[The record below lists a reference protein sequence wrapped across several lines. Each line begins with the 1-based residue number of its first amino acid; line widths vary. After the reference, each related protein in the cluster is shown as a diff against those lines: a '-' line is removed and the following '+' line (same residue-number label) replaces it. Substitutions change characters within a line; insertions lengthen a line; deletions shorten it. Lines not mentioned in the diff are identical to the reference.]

1 MEPELYE
8 NKKNTL
14 SINLA
19 ESAVFLNADVHRARR
34 DRGVEQKPTMLR
46 GLLILYLAK
55 PTKITSIEVDL
66 SATSSVSWL
75 EGEYDSSNILPFFAS
90 LSLSLGIGSRRIE
103 VNENHQVFHASA
115 FYFEAS
121 KSNNSRRTASIGP
134 GIYYNRSHDPYYN
147 DDLNDWH
154 DSLRAAP
161 IHITASPATSGG
173 PSRSNNIIESTQ
185 RNADLFPR
193 ISHSTPPSR
202 PLLDQSRNRRGSVDS
217 TQIQPMFLDELDE
230 GTTDLDMQHLAPIPP
245 YSPFA
250 QPVSSESSR
259 FPTMH
264 GGNDVGA
271 STHSLT
277 SPAPSSEDFRHS
289 LHRSLRSSYRSQSK
303 NELLSKNKN
312 RLTSLY
318 LGRTTSSRSQSVIP
332 EDDILELEFNT
343 NPSADPST
351 PRLMSTTPSSPPPT
365 STYGY
370 HPLDNQSSPSPLQ
383 QPPRGRKLFSLSAV
397 SNVIIDAVRSSS
409 PRTNQLGHSREREYE
424 RYRERSVDTTS
435 RGRRGRTM
443 ERVSEIVNSDSV
455 GDRLQKDSSQAKG
468 RGVIAM
474 LMGDRDKE
482 VGKEGAEGWKEFK
495 KGLQ

>member
-19 ESAVFLNADVHRARR
+19 ESAVFLNADVHPRARR

-46 GLLILYLAK
+46 GLLILHLAK

-66 SATSSVSWL
+66 GATSSVSWL
-75 EGEYDSSNILPFFAS
+75 EGEYDSSKYPSFF
-90 LSLSLGIGSRRIE
+90 LIVSLGIGSRRIE

-115 FYFEAS
+115 SYFQAS

-134 GIYYNRSHDPYYN
+134 GIYYNRSHDPYYD

-154 DSLRAAP
+154 DSLRPAP
-161 IHITASPATSGG
+161 IHITASPASPGG

-185 RNADLFPR
+185 RNADIFPR

-202 PLLDQSRNRRGSVDS
+202 PFLDQSRNRSVDS
-217 TQIQPMFLDELDE
+217 TQFQPMFLDELDE

-245 YSPFA
+245 YSPFP
-250 QPVSSESSR
+250 QPVSSDSSR

-271 STHSLT
+271 SNHSLT

-289 LHRSLRSSYRSQSK
+289 LHPSLRRTYRSQSK
-303 NELLSKNKN
+303 NELLSKNKS
-312 RLTSLY
+312 RLISFY
-318 LGRTTSSRSQSVIP
+318 LGRTASSRSQSVIP

-351 PRLMSTTPSSPPPT
+351 PRLMPTTPSSPPST

-383 QPPRGRKLFSLSAV
+383 QPPRGRKRFSLSAV

-435 RGRRGRTM
+435 TGRRGRTM
-443 ERVSEIVNSDSV
+443 ERVSEIVNLDSV
-455 GDRLQKDSSQAKG
+455 GDRLQKDSTQAKG

-482 VGKEGAEGWKEFK
+482 VGKEVAEGWKEFK